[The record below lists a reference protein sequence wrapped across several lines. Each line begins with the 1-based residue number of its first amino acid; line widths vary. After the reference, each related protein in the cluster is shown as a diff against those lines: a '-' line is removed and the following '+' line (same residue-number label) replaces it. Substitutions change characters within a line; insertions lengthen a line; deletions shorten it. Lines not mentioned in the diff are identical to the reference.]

1 MNLIQKEINSFLNN
15 CKSKNDI
22 KMVEWEFKGR
32 RIKGR
37 FKTYRPFNTYREI
50 GAENGGNAI

>member
-1 MNLIQKEINSFLNN
+1 LFNQEEGMNIIQKEINSFLNN

-37 FKTYRPFNTYREI
+37 FKTYSHLILIEK
-50 GAENGGNAI
+50 